1 MAPGAIDTPVA
12 TTSAADKTV
21 LIKPWSR
28 PAVTKENLDWA
39 DLPKIDLSR
48 FDEPGGKQ
56 ELAQQ
61 LYDAISKVGF
71 WSVVNTGID
80 DERVLRQF
88 SIGNTFFKEPLEEKR
103 RFPCNFADGEY
114 FGYRENSRWVGDTGI
129 KENIEMLNIPKAI
142 PAWDHI
148 GRHTIVQQHYD
159 EIAAFH
165 RDVWEKV
172 IRKLFV
178 LIAIVLEL
186 PDENYLADA
195 HDYDKTSDDHLR
207 YMIYNVRTQ
216 DEWDRAQA
224 YSKGG
229 HTDFGSLTLLF
240 SQHVAGLQ
248 IRTPE
253 GAWKYVRPVDGGITC
268 NAADT
273 LTFLTKGFI
282 KSTVHRV
289 VTPPADQIN
298 IPRLGLL
305 YFSRPGDST
314 PMKPVP
320 SPLLERLGLLTD
332 EDKATDDSQPVVT
345 GTEYVRARV
354 KDVHNKTVIDK
365 RAGTDFV
372 FRGLKVANH
381 YE

>member
-1 MAPGAIDTPVA
+1 MAPSA
-12 TTSAADKTV
+12 TTEQPYEESTHRILV
-21 LIKPWSR
+21 KPWNR
-28 PAVTKENLDWA
+28 PATTTEPLEWA
-39 DLPKIDLSR
+39 PLVKIDLSK

-56 ELAQQ
+56 ELAKQ
-61 LYDAISKVGF
+61 LYDAVTNVGF
-71 WSVVNTGID
+71 WVVVNSGID
-80 DERVLRQF
+80 DERVLKQF

-103 RFPCNFADGEY
+103 TIPCNFAEGEY
-114 FGYRENSRWVGDTGI
+114 FGYRENSRWIGDTGV
-129 KENIEMLNIPKAI
+129 KENVEMLNIPKVI
-142 PAWDHI
+142 PALANEPLHK
-148 GRHTIVQQHYD
+148 IVQENYT

-165 RDVWEKV
+165 RDVGEV
-172 IRKLFV
+172 ARKLFV
-178 LIAIVLEL
+178 LIAIILEL
-186 PDENYLADA
+186 PENYLADA
-195 HDYDKTSDDHLR
+195 HAYDEKSDDHLR
-207 YMIYNVRTQ
+207 YMIYNVRSQ

-253 GAWKYVRPVDGGITC
+253 GSWKYVKPVEGGITC

-273 LTFLTKGFI
+273 LTFLTKGFV

-289 VTPPADQIN
+289 VTPPKDQIN

-305 YFSRPGDST
+305 YFSRPGDNT
-314 PMKPVP
+314 PMRPVP
-320 SPLLERLGLLTD
+320 SPVLDRLGLLTD
-332 EDKATDDSQPVVT
+332 EDKDASKPTVT

-354 KDVHNKTVIDK
+354 KDVHHKSVLVK
-365 RAGTDFV
+365 REGTSFE
-372 FRGLKVANH
+372 FKGLKVQNY